1 MKTAIPVRRQSHSHT
16 HTSGRAL
23 LISSVLAFALFALA
37 GCASPQAE
45 EGVAP
50 VASEPPQGAEETNT
64 EPVVVRATCTEVPL
78 MSFSELLE
86 KAELIVQGVV
96 ESKSEAFLIEPVD
109 GTSPQFFTDVFFS
122 VEAVYAGTPHYD
134 SESDAQSAR
143 LTVRTEGGAGNLVKM
158 TNDATPDFQNG
169 QRYLLFLYQVDDG
182 SDYNTEGNHYYVIGY
197 YIGAWLESETAGEF
211 KRTVPPFDSIDRI
224 DKETLLQKIADAPFP
239 VGVEKEDLGITA
251 VLPEIEEDFQ
261 KGSISQE
268 AYESYVQLAE
278 KESSTFARIM
288 TDEEQQAYEQEEVAR
303 MKEYSSSMSS

>member
-1 MKTAIPVRRQSHSHT
+1 MNTKVLFHT
-16 HTSGRAL
+16 QRKSVFGWLVVGCTVMLFAL
-23 LISSVLAFALFALA
+23 LALA
-37 GCASPQAE
+37 GCTNAQPEDDDIST
-45 EGVAP
+45 
-50 VASEPPQGAEETNT
+50 QGAEEASA
-64 EPVVVRATCTEVPL
+64 EPVVGHTTCTEVPP

-96 ESKSEAFLIEPVD
+96 ESKSDSFLIEPID
-109 GTSPQFFTDVFFS
+109 GAPPQFFTDVFFN

-134 SESDAQSAR
+134 SESDAQNAR
-143 LTVRTEGGAGNLVKM
+143 LTVRTEGGVGDLVKM

-182 SDYNTEGNHYYVIGY
+182 SDYNTEGNHYYVVGY

-239 VGVEKEDLGITA
+239 VGIEKEDLGIKA
-251 VLPEIEEDFQ
+251 VLPEIEEDYQ

-268 AYESYVQLAE
+268 AYESYVQQAE

-288 TDEEQQAYEQEEVAR
+288 TAEEQQAYEQEEVER
-303 MKEYSSSMSS
+303 MKALETTSSTK